1 MSDMAY
7 VVPVAVIALC
17 ALAVVAFAGWLGHR
31 ESIAPEPA
39 PCVCECVEI
48 DPLQLDTLQLE
59 PLKGND
65 DE

>member
-1 MSDMAY
+1 MRDMAY
-7 VVPVAVIALC
+7 VVPVAVLALC
-17 ALAVVAFAGWLGHR
+17 ALAAVTFAGWLVHR

-39 PCVCECVEI
+39 PCICACGELPSQI
-48 DPLQLDTLQLE
+48 E